1 MGKHKGQWKDE
12 DDELIIGDYDVITVV
27 GLTVINVAW
36 NKTMLDIIEVTD
48 IHNISTAI
56 YIYIYKIKPQA
67 PILLQNLLHIIA
79 ILSSKDKNYQK
90 PDFFLS

>member
-1 MGKHKGQWKDE
+1 MLLSSRTHNYFEMGKHKGQWKDE

-36 NKTMLDIIEVTD
+36 NKTMLDIIEASD

-56 YIYIYKIKPQA
+56 YIYIYI
-67 PILLQNLLHIIA
+67 
-79 ILSSKDKNYQK
+79 
-90 PDFFLS
+90 

>member
-36 NKTMLDIIEVTD
+36 NKTMLDIIEASD
-48 IHNISTAI
+48 IHNISTATN
-56 YIYIYKIKPQA
+56 QA
-67 PILLQNLLHIIA
+67 ACPYLITT
-79 ILSSKDKNYQK
+79 SSSYHCYFKHQK
-90 PDFFLS
+90 